1 MTFRA
6 LAPIAVLVFLAPT
19 AQAQDFYAGKTL
31 TLSTHTGPGGG
42 YDTLIRLYARHVARH
57 IPGKPNIV
65 VMNQPGAGG
74 LTAFNHAGKAAPQ
87 DGTFITL
94 VGQGLMVHEPTGQPG
109 MQLSLAAFKWL
120 GNFSQAPNVTAVWS
134 SAKARTLE
142 DARRMEVVLG
152 STGAGSPDA
161 QIPTVYNVLLGT
173 KFKVVFGYEGG
184 GALNLAMD
192 RGEIEGR
199 GTNTWG
205 SYKAT
210 LPKAV
215 AEGKLIPLIQIGLKK
230 DRDLPETPLFL
241 DVVKGDADRE
251 PVARFLSLTTA
262 VSRPLAAPPGVPDER
277 VALLRKAFDET
288 MTDPE
293 FLAEAQRLSIDI
305 DPMTGAQV
313 QDAVRQILA
322 TPQDVIARTQ
332 AALEG
337 RLR

>member
-1 MTFRA
+1 MSITKITNFRLIASVCA
-6 LAPIAVLVFLAPT
+6 LAFCLPAT
-19 AQAQDFYAGKTL
+19 AEEEGKAYYAGKTVRMIVG
-31 TLSTHTGPGGG
+31 SGPGGG
-42 YDTLIRLYARHVARH
+42 YDTLIRLYSRHVARH
-57 IPGKPNIV
+57 LPGKPNII

-74 LTAFNHAGKAAPQ
+74 LTAFNHAGKVAPQ

-134 SAKARTLE
+134 SSKARTLE

-161 QIPTVYNVLLGT
+161 QIPTVYNAFLGT

-184 GALNLAMD
+184 GALNLAME

-210 LPKAV
+210 LPAAV
-215 AEGKLIPLIQIGLKK
+215 ALNGISYNIARSFGPAIGGIL
-230 DRDLPETPLFL
+230 
-241 DVVKGDADRE
+241 
-251 PVARFLSLTTA
+251 VAVGSPGSALGIDA
-262 VSRPLAAPPGVPDER
+262 VSFAVCALLLSRIRITRRADAAPRESYFHE
-277 VALLRKAFDET
+277 LRAGWR
-288 MTDPE
+288 E
-293 FLAEAQRLSIDI
+293 FTAHTWL
-305 DPMTGAQV
+305 
-313 QDAVRQILA
+313 
-322 TPQDVIARTQ
+322 
-332 AALEG
+332 
-337 RLR
+337 